1 MDKQRLPG
9 AGRVDGDGDGFLY
22 GKQQSFKEKIL

>member
-9 AGRVDGDGDGFLY
+9 AGRVDGDGFLY
-22 GKQQSFKEKIL
+22 GKQQSFKEEIL